1 MLGGGE
7 VTADALVS
15 GTPGIG
21 VGVGVVAGGVAVGV
35 AVGGT
40 DVDVA
45 VGNGVGLS
53 EG

>member
-21 VGVGVVAGGVAVGV
+21 VGVDSGVAVAVGV
-35 AVGGT
+35 G
-40 DVDVA
+40 VDVGTVLA
-45 VGNGVGLS
+45 TGVGVAMD
-53 EG
+53 GT